1 MRVRAGAGS
10 LIGLPAVI
18 GNQPYSLTAMAG
30 VDAEI
35 RQLTSEDFN
44 SLVESHP
51 GLCVDVLKILAS
63 ETRSV
68 RKALADFLS

>member
-18 GNQPYSLTAMAG
+18 GNQPYSLTARAG

-35 RQLTSEDFN
+35 RQLSSEGFC
-44 SLVESHP
+44 SLVKSHP
-51 GLCVDVLKILAS
+51 EFCADVLKILAT
-63 ETRSV
+63 EIRSV